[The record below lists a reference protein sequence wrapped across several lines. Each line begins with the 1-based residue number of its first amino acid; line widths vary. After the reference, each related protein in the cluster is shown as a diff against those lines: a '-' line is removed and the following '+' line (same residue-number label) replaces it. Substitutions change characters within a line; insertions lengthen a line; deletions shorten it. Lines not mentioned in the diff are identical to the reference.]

1 MRCERLIKAALVFI
15 VLLAAC
21 RRETPSTTET
31 QPVTPEP
38 SGIST
43 AAGPPP
49 AKTYDDAVTW
59 FRSTPG
65 FHFVVEEGG
74 VRAEG
79 EVTRARVGAEKVEAT
94 VNGGRWSAETSS
106 KGIVWRR
113 GGKETEAPQ
122 WGNRL
127 YQRVTVAFDPEKREG
142 EAELVEP
149 GHYRFTDA
157 NSGAVHDVWI
167 NEAGQITRMTIGD
180 TVSMVITNHR

>member
-1 MRCERLIKAALVFI
+1 MRCERLIKAALVF
-15 VLLAAC
+15 VLSLAAC
-21 RRETPSTTET
+21 ARETPAPAET
-31 QPVTPEP
+31 QSVTPEP

-59 FRSTPG
+59 FRTTPG

-79 EVTRARVGAEKVEAT
+79 DMTRSRVGAERIRAT
-94 VNGGRWSAETSS
+94 VNGEEWTAEVSPR
-106 KGIVWRR
+106 GVAWRR
-113 GGKETEAPQ
+113 GGTDAAAPD
-122 WGNRL
+122 WGSRL

-142 EAELVEP
+142 QAQLVEP

-157 NSGAVHDVWI
+157 NSGSVHEVWI
-167 NEAGQITRMTIGD
+167 NAAGQITRMTIGD
-180 TVSMVITNHR
+180 AMSMTITNHQ

>member
-1 MRCERLIKAALVFI
+1 MSCERLIKAALVFTL
-15 VLLAAC
+15 LLAAC
-21 RRETPSTTET
+21 RRETPATTDT
-31 QPVTPEP
+31 QAVPLEP
-38 SGIST
+38 SAVAT

-49 AKTYDDAVTW
+49 STSYDDAVRW

-79 EVTRARVGAEKVEAT
+79 DVMRATVGSEKVSAT
-94 VNGGRWSAETSS
+94 VNGEAWTAETSP

-113 GGKETEAPQ
+113 GGKEEPAPA

-127 YQRVTVAFDPEKREG
+127 YQRVTVAFDPEKQEG
-142 EAELVEP
+142 QAQLLEP

-157 NSGAVHDVWI
+157 NSGEVHDVRV
-167 NEAGQITRMTIGD
+167 NEAGQITKLTIGKAVSMTI
-180 TVSMVITNHR
+180 SRQK